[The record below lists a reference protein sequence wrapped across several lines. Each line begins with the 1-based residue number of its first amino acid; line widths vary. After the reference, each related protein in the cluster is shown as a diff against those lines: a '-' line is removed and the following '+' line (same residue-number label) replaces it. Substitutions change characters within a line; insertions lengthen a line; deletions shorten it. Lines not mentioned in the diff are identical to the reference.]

1 MQQNSADTDKSVAW
15 LTVSMLMLATS
26 TLTLVALSAFPLY
39 TSTRSPPDVRFFD
52 PRRPPTRDE
61 GWLASMM
68 GYALSSSEKNE
79 VIFLGDSACRAAI
92 DPAAF
97 EKLTQLHGY
106 NLGIVGDLGPD
117 VRLELARSYLSTH
130 PRPRLVVLCVS
141 PVGMERD
148 VPPHWRELRD
158 RCLDCYGA
166 EPQQQSARLAYWI
179 REGTLINWESQF
191 PSPLRKN
198 SDIRDDVFTGR
209 DETTESYRI
218 YDKSLRTG
226 RGFMPLWGNKYAT
239 RLNRNQNVVLVDPVW
254 SAGVRRLAETCR
266 RAGVPLMIRLI
277 PIPAEGS
284 ENLDVSQIERWPQ
297 DVAQSF
303 PNVIIADNP
312 RVLRYGRELMWDG
325 THINAG
331 GAAKFTERLAQD
343 AKTLMAQ
350 GRLSGK

>member
-1 MQQNSADTDKSVAW
+1 MQHTLADRGNSLAW
-15 LTVSMLMLATS
+15 LTASTLMLASS
-26 TLTLVALSAFPLY
+26 TLTLAALSALPLQ
-39 TSTRSPPDVRFFD
+39 TIAKAPPDVRFFD

-68 GYALSSSEKNE
+68 GYALSPSEAND
-79 VIFLGDSACRAAI
+79 VVFLGDSACRAAV

-97 EKLTQLHGY
+97 EKLTQLRGY

-141 PVGMERD
+141 PLGMERD
-148 VPPHWRELRD
+148 VPVQWRELRD
-158 RCLDCYGA
+158 RCLNCYGS
-166 EPQQQSARLAYWI
+166 EPRQQPARLGYWI
-179 REGTLINWESQF
+179 REGTLINWENRF
-191 PSPLRKN
+191 PSSLRKHP
-198 SDIRDDVFTGR
+198 DIRDDVFLGA
-209 DETTESYRI
+209 DETTETYRI
-218 YDKSLRTG
+218 YDNSLRTG

-239 RLNRNQNVVLVDPVW
+239 RLNRKRNEVSVDPVW

-266 RAGVPLMIRLI
+266 QADLPLLIRLI

-284 ENLDVSQIERWPQ
+284 ENLDVAQIEGWLQ
-297 DVAQSF
+297 EVAQF
-303 PNVIIADNP
+303 CPNVIIADNP
-312 RVLRYGRELMWDG
+312 RVWRFRPDLMWDG
-325 THINAG
+325 THINAQ

-343 AKTLMAQ
+343 AKTLITQ